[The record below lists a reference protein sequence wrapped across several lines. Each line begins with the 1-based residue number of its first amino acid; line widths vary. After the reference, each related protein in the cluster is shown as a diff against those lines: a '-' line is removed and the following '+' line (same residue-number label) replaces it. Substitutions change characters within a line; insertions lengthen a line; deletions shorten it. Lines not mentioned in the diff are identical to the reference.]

1 VTRFAAEHA
10 DRVGYHRWLQW
21 LTETQLAG
29 AGAGLDLMQDLAVGV
44 DPGGADAWLWQD
56 TMALGMRVGA
66 PPDDFNPKGQ
76 DWSLPPFDP
85 WRLRLARYEPWI
97 RTVRAGLRAAGGI
110 RVDHVMGL
118 FRLFWIPLGAGPA
131 AGAYVRYRHR
141 EMLDILALESHR
153 AGAYVVGEDLGTV
166 EDFVRAELFERGVLS
181 YRLLWFEPRRPPEY
195 PVQALAAVTTHDL
208 PTVAGMWTGSDLE
221 EQRAIGLEP
230 YEEGARAIREKLA
243 DWSGS
248 PDGCHPAEVVVNT
261 YRLLAQAPSMI
272 LTATLDDAA
281 ACEERPNVPGT
292 VDERP
297 NWSIALPVPLEE
309 LEESPTAAAIAEAL
323 RRS

>member
-1 VTRFAAEHA
+1 
-10 DRVGYHRWLQW
+10 
-21 LTETQLAG
+21 
-29 AGAGLDLMQDLAVGV
+29 
-44 DPGGADAWLWQD
+44 
-56 TMALGMRVGA
+56 MALGMRVGA
-66 PPDDFNPKGQ
+66 PPDDFNRKGQ

-85 WRLRLARYEPWI
+85 WRVRLSHYEPWI

-118 FRLFWIPLGAGPA
+118 FRLFWIPLGATPA
-131 AGAYVRYRHR
+131 DGAYVRYRHD

-153 AGAYVVGEDLGTV
+153 AGAYIVGEDLGTV
-166 EDFVRAELFERGVLS
+166 EDFVRAELFDRGVLS
-181 YRLLWFEPRRPPEY
+181 YRLLWFEPHRPPDF

-208 PTVAGMWTGSDLE
+208 PTIAGMWTGADLE
-221 EQRAIGLEP
+221 EQRALGLEP
-230 YEEGARAIREKLA
+230 WEEGARAIRDKLA

-248 PDGCHPAEVVVNT
+248 PDECQPDEVVVNT

-281 ACEERPNVPGT
+281 VCEERPNVPGT
-292 VDERP
+292 IDERP

-309 LEESPTAAAIAEAL
+309 LEDSPTAAAIADAL
-323 RRS
+323 RRP